1 MNFKQQKVA
10 VSNTT
15 AKAVALVAE
24 TEKLLVKVTK
34 VKTPVVVAVL
44 P

>member
-10 VSNTT
+10 VSNITV
-15 AKAVALVAE
+15 KAVASVVVTVKPLA
-24 TEKLLVKVTK
+24 KVTK